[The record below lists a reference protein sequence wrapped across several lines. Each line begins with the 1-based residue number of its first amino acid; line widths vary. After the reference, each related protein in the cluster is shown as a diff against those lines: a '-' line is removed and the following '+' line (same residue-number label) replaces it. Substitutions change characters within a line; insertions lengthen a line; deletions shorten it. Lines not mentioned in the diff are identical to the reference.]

1 MTDRRDRTA
10 LNLGMQELQR
20 IIPDL
25 DPIERSMLTGTLAS
39 ALIELV
45 GPDGTFSAQ
54 HDGKLYE
61 FRLYQ
66 VRLLYDPDDF
76 APELDTHKETDE

>member
-1 MTDRRDRTA
+1 MTKRRSRTA
-10 LNLGMQELQR
+10 LNLGMQELQS

-25 DPIERSMLTGTLAS
+25 DQIERIMLTGMIAN

-45 GPDGTFSAQ
+45 GPSGIFSAQ

-66 VRLLYDPDDF
+66 VRLLYDPD
-76 APELDTHKETDE
+76 EETNE